1 MPLPT
6 LRVYLDD
13 GTGTYPYD
21 ISSYVRI
28 KDSSLSITRGRPDEF
43 GTIQPGMLNLTLR
56 NPDGRFTLGHSV
68 ATSTYGL
75 AIDQGIRVTETDKN
89 GVTRTR
95 FTGFVEAWPTEFDNP
110 TGGYAVVALQAI
122 DGISR
127 LSRLTLKSMAD
138 EQVELRGPLLS
149 FPLSNMYSYSADPS
163 WTGNPT
169 SPLATKGTGT
179 PPTFS
184 ASPFAAAAGMEGAAG
199 ASFAGGAGLK
209 ATDYVPTTS
218 SNLSIELLVNCSTA
232 PTVNG
237 AYALTA
243 LYAAGGA
250 SVLVFIDNSGAIAV
264 CRPNIDY
271 VDTAVAPP
279 RSALGTINVCDGKP
293 HHVVVTYAGTAL
305 KVYVDGNLD
314 ASASTSTFSVGSGCE
329 LRMGRFQQAVQTS
342 GSTYEFVDTL
352 IGSLAYVSVY
362 GYAIA
367 AAQVLDNY
375 HAFILGGAGDT
386 TDQRFTRI
394 ANYAAWPSSVNATSS
409 DIVCA
414 VSPLNGVTA
423 YDALQAVVSTEGGA
437 WYADGAG
444 VLQFQDRSVRT
455 SAAMSAPEVTATNQI
470 TPGVTFP
477 GDKQYLKNVI
487 SVTTASGNQYTV
499 SDTASV
505 TRSGV
510 YSDDLGTLLYS
521 SDTVALNA
529 ASFRLAQYAN
539 VDPKRCN
546 TITLNLLDKAGDL
559 AAAALL
565 VEPGDHIRVTN
576 LPATSPATTVDLIVE
591 GLRETLSTTGWT
603 IEYNT
608 VPAARYEVFKLGD
621 SVYGALGVYPL
632 FY

>member
-1 MPLPT
+1 
-6 LRVYLDD
+6 
-13 GTGTYPYD
+13 
-21 ISSYVRI
+21 
-28 KDSSLSITRGRPDEF
+28 
-43 GTIQPGMLNLTLR
+43 MLFR
-56 NPDGRFTLGHSV
+56 S
-68 ATSTYGL
+68 
-75 AIDQGIRVTETDKN
+75 
-89 GVTRTR
+89 
-95 FTGFVEAWPTEFDNP
+95 
-110 TGGYAVVALQAI
+110 YAVVALQAI

-510 YSDDLGTLLYS
+510 YSDDLGTLLGS
-521 SDTVALNA
+521 
-529 ASFRLAQYAN
+529 
-539 VDPKRCN
+539 
-546 TITLNLLDKAGDL
+546 LLDRQQLRALTQLAEVFPDELPDGEPDAFLLATVRALIGRVLADPDTWRPILVAGDGTPAVVRDRIDGDRDRIRAQIADLLAVGIERRGGPDLDVEVASYAAVAVLESFGRLLLEGRLEADRMVAFAGDL
-559 AAAALL
+559 L
-565 VEPGDHIRVTN
+565 R
-576 LPATSPATTVDLIVE
+576 
-591 GLRETLSTTGWT
+591 GLR
-603 IEYNT
+603 
-608 VPAARYEVFKLGD
+608 
-621 SVYGALGVYPL
+621 
-632 FY
+632 